1 MMGIERMAPARAT
14 QGEQAQA
21 AQWRMAKGARWI
33 SSFRRDLSQELPGAL
48 RREDVA
54 RSAVFFDSTRC
65 WV

>member
-1 MMGIERMAPARAT
+1 MVGIERTALAQAT

-21 AQWRMAKGARWI
+21 AQWRMANGARWV
-33 SSFRRDLSQELPGAL
+33 SSFRRDLSQELAGSL

-54 RSAVFFDSTRC
+54 RSEVFFDSTCC